1 MTYIIVVVGVI
12 VVLTTVTIF
21 KMLGVKNQADFM
33 VAGRKLPWHVLVF
46 TLLTSWIGAG
56 SLFAGGENAYQNG
69 FAALWQPAG
78 GWVGLIVIFFIAG
91 RARRAAQFT
100 LPDLLETRYN
110 VVARALGTIAI
121 VISYLMITSYQLKGG
136 GDILHL
142 IFPDVARD
150 TGMYMIATFVI
161 LFTASAGMAS
171 VAYLDRVIGIT
182 MTMSILVAFPW
193 LVHNMGGWSKV
204 TAALPASHFAPLG
217 TINIRQAFGFLLP
230 TMLLLIGDQKM
241 YQKFFSARSEK
252 DARIA
257 VGGWIIGTLILETLI
272 IAVAVVGSAAFHPE
286 NAREIIPITAR
297 QGLPTLLGALLLGGI
312 MGQLISTAN
321 NHLFSPA
328 TNLIH
333 DVYSRFINPTAS
345 ERKKLVISRII
356 VIVLGIFA
364 VLQATTFQSILGA
377 ALYAYTIYGASL
389 TPVVLA
395 VFFWKRATA
404 AGAIA
409 SIGLGTAVTV
419 IWNVAGSPYGIDA
432 IFPALVIS
440 IVSLIGV
447 SLITPAP
454 AKEKWAPFFEQAAEA
469 KAAKARA

>member
-1 MTYIIVVVGVI
+1 MVYIIVVVGVM
-12 VVLTTVTIF
+12 VVLTTVTVV

-56 SLFAGGENAYQNG
+56 SLFAGGENAYKNG
-69 FAALWQPAG
+69 FAAIWMPAG
-78 GWVGLIVIFFIAG
+78 GWVGLIIIFFIAG

-121 VISYLMITSYQLKGG
+121 VVSYLVITSYQLKAGG
-136 GDILHL
+136 NILHI
-142 IFPDVARD
+142 IFPGLAAD
-150 TGMYMIATFVI
+150 TGLYIIAAFVI
-161 LFTASAGMAS
+161 LFTASAGMSS

-182 MTMSILVAFPW
+182 MTTVIIISVPW
-193 LVHNMGGWSKV
+193 LVHNLGGW
-204 TAALPASHFAPLG
+204 TAVRSALPASHFTLMG
-217 TINIRQAFGFLLP
+217 TINLRQAFGWLLP
-230 TMLLLIGDQKM
+230 TMLLLLGDQKM

-272 IAVAVVGSAAFHPE
+272 IAVAVIGSAKFHPDE
-286 NAREIIPITAR
+286 AFNIIPESAR
-297 QGLPTLLGALLLGGI
+297 QGLPTVLGALLLGAI

-333 DVYSRFINPTAS
+333 DVYSRFINRNAS
-345 ERKKLVISRII
+345 DRKKLIISRII
-356 VIVLGIFA
+356 VIVLGVFA
-364 VLQATTFQSILGA
+364 VLQATAFQSILGA
-377 ALYAYTIYGASL
+377 SLYAYTIYGASL

-404 AGAIA
+404 AGAVTA
-409 SIGLGTAVTV
+409 IGLGTLVTV
-419 IWNVAGSPYGIDA
+419 IWNVTGSPYGIDA

-447 SLITPAP
+447 SLLTPAP
-454 AKEKWAPFFEQAAEA
+454 PKEQWAPFFEEAAEA
-469 KAAKARA
+469 RAAKARA

>member
-1 MTYIIVVVGVI
+1 MIYIVVVVGVI
-12 VVLTTVTIF
+12 VVLTTVTII

-56 SLFAGGENAYQNG
+56 SLFAGGENAYRNG
-69 FAALWQPAG
+69 FAAIWMPAG
-78 GWVGLIVIFFIAG
+78 GWVGLLVMFFIAS

-121 VISYLMITSYQLKGG
+121 VVSYLIITSYQLKAGG
-136 GDILHL
+136 NILHL
-142 IFPDVARD
+142 IFPNLAAD
-150 TGMYMIATFVI
+150 TGLYIIAAFVI

-171 VAYLDRVIGIT
+171 VAYLDRVIGLT
-182 MTMSILVAFPW
+182 MTTVIIVSVPW
-193 LVHNMGGWSKV
+193 LVHNLGGW
-204 TAALPASHFAPLG
+204 TAVKSALPASHFTLMG
-217 TINIRQAFGFLLP
+217 TINARQAFGWLLP
-230 TMLLLIGDQKM
+230 TMLLLLGDQKM

-252 DARIA
+252 DAKIA

-272 IAVAVVGSAAFHPE
+272 IAVAVIGSAKFHPE
-286 NAREIIPITAR
+286 QAFNIIPESAR
-297 QGLPTLLGALLLGGI
+297 QGLPTVLGALLLGAI

-333 DVYSRFINPTAS
+333 DVYSRFINRSAS
-345 ERKKLVISRII
+345 DSKKLAISRII
-356 VIVLGIFA
+356 VVVLGIFA

-377 ALYAYTIYGASL
+377 SLYAYTIYGASL

-409 SIGLGTAVTV
+409 SIGFGTVVTI
-419 IWNVAGSPYGIDA
+419 IWNVAGSPYGLDA
-432 IFPALVIS
+432 IYPALV
-440 IVSLIGV
+440 VSLIALIGI
-447 SLITPAP
+447 SLLTPAP
-454 AKEKWAPFFEQAAEA
+454 PKERWEPFFEESAQG
-469 KAAKARA
+469 KAAKASA